1 MNREQATQRVLNRM
15 KRKRA
20 GRSGTKAMNVPVN
33 NMSMADKFR
42 LEQRRRLMNKRRD
55 NLPGGML
62 TGGQAKIAAKAPPTN
77 KIDAKDF
84 AVLRAEKAKGRG
96 KGLQDEKMKPGQVKK
111 AVVGILARG
120 AKKLLGRK
128 RSATAKP
135 QDVTM
140 KGRGSGMGSML
151 VELFKKQKLGTPG
164 IAGPVMR
171 RGGIMKAKEGKSVLG
186 EANKP
191 PKIKL
196 TGLGSVLGGKGGPA
210 GRDAKSYRK
219 YLKGLKAVGKFPGI
233 RTAGALRQSMKDASK
248 AGVKGFLERR
258 AKLAGT
264 TVKGMERAAKA
275 TRIGKIAAGVAA
287 VGLGAKAFLNKKLK
301 EAKENKK
308 MGGGMMKKPM
318 GYSKGMLFTMD
329 DIIENMGKDYDYQTR
344 IKYRKKSKGAP
355 DQDSM
360 DAYSEAEQDALKSVK
375 KKYTG
380 KMGGGMMMR
389 PNPVGYKKG
398 VLVKTKIGKNKPTKM
413 Y

>member
-1 MNREQATQRVLNRM
+1 
-15 KRKRA
+15 
-20 GRSGTKAMNVPVN
+20 
-33 NMSMADKFR
+33 
-42 LEQRRRLMNKRRD
+42 
-55 NLPGGML
+55 
-62 TGGQAKIAAKAPPTN
+62 
-77 KIDAKDF
+77 
-84 AVLRAEKAKGRG
+84 
-96 KGLQDEKMKPGQVKK
+96 
-111 AVVGILARG
+111 
-120 AKKLLGRK
+120 
-128 RSATAKP
+128 
-135 QDVTM
+135 
-140 KGRGSGMGSML
+140 MGSML

-275 TRIGKIAAGVAA
+275 TRIGKIAAGVAGA
-287 VGLGAKAFLNKKLK
+287 ALLGKAALEKMYEKRTGKKPFTKREPKRTLVD
-301 EAKENKK
+301 KK

-360 DAYSEAEQDALKSVK
+360 KAYSEAEQDALKSVV
-375 KKYTG
+375 KKYTGKMGGGMMRPMKAAGGAAIGAIAAGAGAIGAAALRANKKIADKAKEKKNKMRQEEFRNRGKVKRKMGGGMMMQRPMGYKEGSKGALKPTGIVLDAIRAYDKKQKPPKGSKKPG